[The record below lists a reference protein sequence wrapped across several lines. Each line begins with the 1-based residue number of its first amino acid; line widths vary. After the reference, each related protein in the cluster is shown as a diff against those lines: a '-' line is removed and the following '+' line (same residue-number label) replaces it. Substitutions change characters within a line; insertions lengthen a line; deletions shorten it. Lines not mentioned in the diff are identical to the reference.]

1 MKKISYALLG
11 LLFVACASHDKQN
24 NHFYSKLTPHQLKK
38 DVEYVQKQLTNM
50 HPDLYWYISK
60 EALNS
65 KFDSLKNTLE
75 EPLTP
80 NEFFLKISPI
90 VASVRQG
97 HMGISMVQLTSA
109 DSVKKKY
116 KNSLNPIDN
125 FEYEYLNNKLF
136 VKRNKLKNDTLI
148 QKGTQVL
155 SINGITPNYLFE
167 KYGKTFTS
175 DGYNKTA
182 VPKFFARRVNSFY
195 QNELGFVD
203 SINMEVVCADSV
215 FHHTVKRIFKEKK
228 AKKKEVNQTKK
239 DTLTN
244 QSIAKND
251 TLQKRTKEEEKARKL
266 ALKEAS
272 KKTFYKHRWF
282 GYDSETKTYSKQI
295 SYPVAQDSTIAVLTI
310 KDFIKGK
317 TKVYDTIFSEL
328 NKHNVQDLIIDLRGN
343 PGGRLNEIHQL
354 SQYLND
360 TTFVFTQPATIT
372 KRTTFFNIFKGKSVT
387 SKILGAPF
395 LSVFSTIRGIK
406 AQRTAE
412 GELRLKL
419 KSSKI
424 TEPKPL
430 NYKNNLYVITDG
442 MTFSAAAI
450 ISSHLKG
457 RERAFFVGDE
467 TGGTFNGTVAGIMP
481 VVKLPHSKLKLRVG
495 LMTIKP
501 NEQTQT
507 EGYGV
512 MPDVYI
518 KPTEEDFMNDKDTAL
533 EYLLNKIE
541 TNKKGS

>member
-1 MKKISYALLG
+1 MKKISCALLG

-24 NHFYSKLTPHQLKK
+24 SHYYSKLTPHQLKK
-38 DVEYVQKQLTNM
+38 DVKYVQKQLTNM

-65 KFDSLKNTLE
+65 KFDSLKNTLK

-97 HMGISMVQLTSA
+97 HMSMSMVQLTSA

-203 SINMEVVCADSV
+203 SINMEVVCADSA
-215 FHHTVKRIFKEKK
+215 FHHTIKRIFKEKK
-228 AKKKEVNQTKK
+228 AKKKEVDQTKK

-317 TKVYDTIFSEL
+317 TKVYDTIFAEL

-354 SQYLND
+354 AQYLND

-395 LSVFSTIRGIK
+395 FSVFSTIRGIK

-424 TEPKPL
+424 TQPKPL

-481 VVKLPHSKLKLRVG
+481 AVKLPHSKLKLRVG

-501 NEQTQT
+501 NEQSQT